1 MRRTEQYHE
10 KIENLMPLL
19 IQVSLSSGPLIP
31 GTTQGT
37 QQGLIWLAVGLE
49 YSPFLIVSFYK
60 PDAVF

>member
-31 GTTQGT
+31 GTT
-37 QQGLIWLAVGLE
+37 
-49 YSPFLIVSFYK
+49 
-60 PDAVF
+60 